1 MKDKMK
7 SRLVRLLNI
16 YGVSGEEKNVRK
28 YIRKEIK
35 DLVDYMETDSY
46 GNLLAVKK
54 VGRTE
59 GKPVIMLNAH
69 MDTVSKVLKNKVVV
83 EESGVFRAY
92 YGKKQ
97 TVLGADDRAGIAVVI
112 SILDNIPNS
121 FEGTIKVSF
130 TREEEIGC
138 IGASKVDEDFYSD
151 VDLSVT
157 FDRKGNKDI
166 VVGTWGHPFCS
177 NEVGNALENI
187 SKSNNFEYRC
197 IEGGISDA
205 YEFSFNEINSVN
217 ISVGYENEHTNSEF
231 LVYKDMH
238 IAYEF
243 GLSILKDISMYDY
256 KDFGYVPRKSNNWV
270 GEYVESGFRSYENY
284 DKTDLLMIE
293 DGYDNEN
300 IAPYVWTHGGKVIID
315 NTYDAIEFDE
325 SYLDSLIS
333 QLKAIKNSVKL

>member
-69 MDTVSKVLKNKVVV
+69 MDTVSKVLKHKVVV
-83 EESGVFRAY
+83 EESG
-92 YGKKQ
+92 
-97 TVLGADDRAGIAVVI
+97 VLGADDRAGIAIVI

-151 VDLSVT
+151 VDLSIT

-187 SKSNNFEYRC
+187 SKSNNFEYKC
-197 IEGGISDA
+197 VEGGISDA

-270 GEYVESGFRSYENY
+270 GAYVDNKFKGYEYY